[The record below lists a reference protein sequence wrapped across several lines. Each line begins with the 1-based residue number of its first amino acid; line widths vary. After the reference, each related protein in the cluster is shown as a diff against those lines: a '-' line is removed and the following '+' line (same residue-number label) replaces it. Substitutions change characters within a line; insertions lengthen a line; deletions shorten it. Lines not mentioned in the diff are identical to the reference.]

1 MILYFAQSVF
11 LKYIKRII
19 MENLLIGRKRPIAEL
34 EEARASKKAELVALI
49 GRRRVGKTYL
59 VKQVYAQQIDFE
71 LIGSQH
77 GTMSSQIQNFV
88 LSIGKHFPDFPI
100 RQKPNSWVEAFH
112 LLGQALEALKKDDK
126 KIIFFDELPWLDT
139 KRSNFIAGLS
149 YFWNSWAVN
158 QHIVVVIC
166 GSAASW
172 MIKKIIND
180 KGGLHNRVTRRL
192 FLYPFSLAETEE
204 YCQAR
209 HINLNRFHLLQIYM
223 VMGGV
228 PMYLEQLKT
237 GLSAVQNI
245 QNICFDPDGY
255 LYNEF
260 DLLFASLFD
269 NHQQH
274 ILVIRALASRR
285 NGLTRQ
291 DIIASTKFTNGGM
304 LTDILNELERSG
316 FISIYNG
323 YGKRVKESVY
333 RLTDF
338 YTHFY
343 LTFIEPLG
351 KHSKVDFKQLSDLP
365 KWKTWSGYAYENLCL
380 THIEQIRKALGINGI
395 SSSISSFVATPKD
408 GFSGAQIDL
417 LIDRSDQSINVCE
430 VKFSSNVYEMTKQ
443 DVDNIAN
450 KKSVFQYHTKTNK
463 HLFTTLITTF
473 GVANNANRI
482 NHVDQIVT
490 QDDLFQ

>member
-1 MILYFAQSVF
+1 
-11 LKYIKRII
+11 
-19 MENLLIGRKRPIAEL
+19 MENLLIGRKRHIGEL
-34 EEARASKKAELVALI
+34 EEARASRKPELVALI
-49 GRRRVGKTYL
+49 GRRRIGKTYL

-71 LIGSQH
+71 LVGAQH
-77 GTMSSQIQNFV
+77 GSMGSQIQNFV
-88 LSIGKHFPDFPI
+88 LSISKYFPDFDI
-100 RQKPNSWVEAFH
+100 RQKPNSWIEAFH
-112 LLGQALEALKKDDK
+112 LLGQALETVKKTEK
-126 KIIFFDELPWLDT
+126 TIVFLDELPWLDT

-149 YFWNSWAVN
+149 YFWNSWAAN

-192 FLYPFSLAETEE
+192 FLYPFTLAETEE

-209 HINLNRFHLLQIYM
+209 QINLSRFHLLQIYM

-228 PMYLEQLKT
+228 PMYLEQLKA
-237 GLSAVQNI
+237 GLSGVQNI
-245 QNICFDPDGY
+245 QNVCFDPDGY
-255 LYNEF
+255 LYDEF
-260 DLLFASLFD
+260 DRLFASLFD

-291 DIIASTKFTNGGM
+291 DIIDATKFTNGGT

-316 FISIYNG
+316 FVSIYNG
-323 YGKRVKESVY
+323 YGKKVKESVY

-351 KHSKVDFKQLSDLP
+351 KHSKLDFKQLSDLP
-365 KWKTWSGYAYENLCL
+365 KWKSWSGYAYENICL
-380 THIEQIRKALGINGI
+380 THIDQIRKALGINGI
-395 SSSISSFVATPKD
+395 ATTISSFVATPKD
-408 GFSGAQIDL
+408 GFNGAQIDL
-417 LIDRSDQSINVCE
+417 LIDRSDHSINVCE
-430 VKFSSNVYEMTKQ
+430 IKFSSDVYEVKKK

-450 KKSVFQYHTKTNK
+450 KKTVFRYHTKTNK

-473 GVANNANRI
+473 DVVNNSNRI
-482 NHVDQIVT
+482 NHIDQVVT
-490 QDDLFQ
+490 QDDLFK

>member
-1 MILYFAQSVF
+1 M
-11 LKYIKRII
+11 K
-19 MENLLIGRKRPIAEL
+19 NLLVGRKRPIAEL
-34 EEARASKKAELVALI
+34 EEARSSNKPELVALI
-49 GRRRVGKTYL
+49 GRRRIGKTYL

-71 LIGSQH
+71 LVGAQH
-77 GTMSSQIQNFV
+77 GTMGSQIQNFV
-88 LSIGKHFPDFPI
+88 LSISKYFPDFDI
-100 RQKPNSWVEAFH
+100 RHKPTSWIEVFH
-112 LLGQALEALKKDDK
+112 LLGQALETIKKTEK
-126 KIIFFDELPWLDT
+126 KIVFFDELPWLDT
-139 KRSNFIAGLS
+139 KRSNFVAGLS

-158 QHIVVVIC
+158 HNIVVVIC

-180 KGGLHNRVTRRL
+180 RGGLHNRVTRRL
-192 FLYPFSLAETEE
+192 FLYPFTLAETEE

-209 HINLNRFHLLQIYM
+209 QINLSRFHLLQIYM

-245 QNICFDPDGY
+245 QNICFDSDGY
-255 LYNEF
+255 LYDEF
-260 DLLFASLFD
+260 DRLFSSLFD

-291 DIIASTKFTNGGM
+291 DIIAATKFTNGGM

-316 FISIYNG
+316 FVSIYNG
-323 YGKRVKESVY
+323 YGKKVKESVY

-351 KHSKVDFKQLSDLP
+351 KHSKLDFKQLSDLP
-365 KWKTWSGYAYENLCL
+365 KWKNWSGYAYENLCL
-380 THIEQIRKALGINGI
+380 THIDQIRKALGVNGI
-395 SSSISSFVATPKD
+395 ASSISSFVATPKD
-408 GFSGAQIDL
+408 GFNGAQIDL
-417 LIDRSDQSINVCE
+417 LIDRSDHSINICE
-430 VKFSSNVYEMTKQ
+430 IKFSGDIYEITKK

-450 KKSVFQYHTKTNK
+450 KKTVFRYHTKTNK

-473 GVANNANRI
+473 GVANNSNRI
-482 NHVDQIVT
+482 NHIDQIVT
-490 QDDLFQ
+490 HDDLFK

>member
-1 MILYFAQSVF
+1 MD
-11 LKYIKRII
+11 
-19 MENLLIGRKRPIAEL
+19 NLLIGRKRPIAEL
-34 EEARASKKAELVALI
+34 EEARASQKPELVALI

-71 LIGSQH
+71 LIGAQH
-77 GTMSSQIQNFV
+77 GTMGSQIQNFV
-88 LSIGKHFPDFPI
+88 LSIGKYFPNFVI
-100 RQKPNSWVEAFH
+100 KQKPNTWVEAFH
-112 LLGQALEALKKDDK
+112 LLGQALETLNKTEK

-139 KRSNFIAGLS
+139 KRSNFVAGLS

-209 HINLNRFHLLQIYM
+209 HINLSRFHLLQIYM

-245 QNICFDPDGY
+245 QEICFNPDGY

-260 DLLFASLFD
+260 DRLFSSLFD
-269 NHQQH
+269 NYQQH

-291 DIIASTKFTNGGM
+291 EIIASTKFTNGGM
-304 LTDILNELERSG
+304 LSDIL
-316 FISIYNG
+316 
-323 YGKRVKESVY
+323 
-333 RLTDF
+333 
-338 YTHFY
+338 
-343 LTFIEPLG
+343 
-351 KHSKVDFKQLSDLP
+351 
-365 KWKTWSGYAYENLCL
+365 
-380 THIEQIRKALGINGI
+380 
-395 SSSISSFVATPKD
+395 
-408 GFSGAQIDL
+408 
-417 LIDRSDQSINVCE
+417 
-430 VKFSSNVYEMTKQ
+430 
-443 DVDNIAN
+443 
-450 KKSVFQYHTKTNK
+450 KK
-463 HLFTTLITTF
+463 
-473 GVANNANRI
+473 
-482 NHVDQIVT
+482 
-490 QDDLFQ
+490 

>member
-1 MILYFAQSVF
+1 MN
-11 LKYIKRII
+11 
-19 MENLLIGRKRPIAEL
+19 NLLIGRKRPIAEL
-34 EEARASKKAELVALI
+34 EEARTSQKPELVALI

-59 VKQVYAQQIDFE
+59 VKQTYAQQIDFE
-71 LIGSQH
+71 LIGAQH
-77 GTMSSQIQNFV
+77 GTIGSQIQNFV
-88 LSIGKHFPDFPI
+88 LSIGKYFPDFVI
-100 RQKPNSWVEAFH
+100 KQKPNTWIESFH
-112 LLGQALEALKKDDK
+112 FLGQALETLPKTEK

-139 KRSNFIAGLS
+139 KRSNFVAGLS

-158 QHIVVVIC
+158 QSIVVVIC
-166 GSAASW
+166 GSATSW

-209 HINLNRFHLLQIYM
+209 HIHLNRFHLLQIYM

-245 QNICFDPDGY
+245 QEICFTPNGY
-255 LYNEF
+255 LYDEF
-260 DLLFASLFD
+260 DRLFSSLFD
-269 NHQQH
+269 NYQQH

-291 DIIASTKFTNGGM
+291 DIIATTKFTNGGM
-304 LTDILNELERSG
+304 LSDILNELEQSG

-323 YGKRVKESVY
+323 YGKKVKESVY

-351 KHSKVDFKQLSDLP
+351 KHSKMDFAQFSDLP

-380 THIEQIRKALGINGI
+380 THIDPIRKALGINGI
-395 SSSISSFVATPKD
+395 ASSISSFVAAPKD
-408 GFSGAQIDL
+408 GLSGAQIDL

-430 VKFSSNVYEMTKQ
+430 IKFSSDAYEVTKK
-443 DVDNIAN
+443 DIDNIAN
-450 KKSVFQYHTKTNK
+450 KKAVFRHHTKTNK
-463 HLFTTLITTF
+463 HLFTTLISTF
-473 GVANNANRI
+473 GVVNNSNRI
-482 NHVDQIVT
+482 NYIDQVVT
-490 QDDLFQ
+490 QDDLFK

>member
-1 MILYFAQSVF
+1 MQ
-11 LKYIKRII
+11 
-19 MENLLIGRKRPIAEL
+19 NLLIGRKRPIAEL
-34 EEARASKKAELVALI
+34 EEARASQKPELVALI

-59 VKQVYAQQIDFE
+59 VKQIYGQNIDFE
-71 LIGSQH
+71 LV
-77 GTMSSQIQNFV
+77 GTQNNTMGSQIQNFI
-88 LSIGKHFPDFPI
+88 LRINRYFPDFPI
-100 RQKPNSWVEAFH
+100 QQKPSSWIEAFD
-112 LLGQALEALKKDDK
+112 LLGRALETLKKTDK
-126 KIIFFDELPWLDT
+126 KIVFLDELPWLDT

-180 KGGLHNRVTRRL
+180 RGGLHNRVTRRL
-192 FLYPFSLAETEE
+192 FLYPFTLTETEE

-209 HINLNRFHLLQIYM
+209 QINLSRFHLLQIYM
-223 VMGGV
+223 VMGGI
-228 PMYLEQLKT
+228 PMYLEQLKK

-245 QNICFDPDGY
+245 QEICFSPDGY
-255 LYNEF
+255 LYDEF
-260 DLLFASLFD
+260 DRLFASLFD
-269 NHQQH
+269 NYQQH
-274 ILVIRALASRR
+274 ILIIRALSSRR

-304 LTDILNELERSG
+304 LTDILNELEQSG

-323 YGKRVKESVY
+323 YGKKVKESVY

-343 LTFIEPLG
+343 LTFIEPMG
-351 KHSKVDFKQLSDLP
+351 KHSKVDFRQLSDLP

-380 THIEQIRKALGINGI
+380 THIDQIRKALGINGI

-430 VKFSSNVYEMTKQ
+430 IKFSGNNYEVTKK
-443 DVDNIAN
+443 DIDNIAN
-450 KKSVFQYHTKTNK
+450 EKAVFQYHTKTNK

-473 GVANNANRI
+473 EPVNNSNRI
-482 NHVDQIVT
+482 NYIDQVVT
-490 QDDLFQ
+490 HDDLFG

>member
-1 MILYFAQSVF
+1 M
-11 LKYIKRII
+11 K
-19 MENLLIGRKRPIAEL
+19 NLLIGRKRPIIEL
-34 EEARASKKAELVALI
+34 EEARASQKPELVALI

-59 VKQVYAQQIDFE
+59 VKQVYAESIDFE
-71 LIGSQH
+71 LIGAQH
-77 GTMSSQIQNFV
+77 STAPSQIQNFV
-88 LSIGKHFPDFPI
+88 LRIHKYFPDFPI
-100 RQKPNSWVEAFH
+100 RHKPASWIEAFD
-112 LLGQALEALKKDDK
+112 LLGRAMETLKKTEK

-139 KRSNFIAGLS
+139 KRSNFVAALS

-192 FLYPFSLAETEE
+192 FLYPFTLAETEA

-209 HINLNRFHLLQIYM
+209 QINLNRFQLLQIYM

-228 PMYLEQLKT
+228 PAYLEQLKT

-255 LYNEF
+255 LYDEF
-260 DLLFASLFD
+260 DRLFSSLFD

-274 ILVIRALASRR
+274 IAVIRALATRR

-291 DIIASTKFTNGGM
+291 DIIAATKFTNGGM

-316 FISIYNG
+316 FISVYNG
-323 YGKRVKESVY
+323 YGKKVKESVF

-351 KHSKVDFKQLSDLP
+351 KHSKLDFAQFSDLP
-365 KWKTWSGYAYENLCL
+365 KWKSWSGYAYENLCM
-380 THIEQIRKALGINGI
+380 THIDQIRKALGINGI
-395 SSSISSFVATPKD
+395 ASSVSSFVASPKD
-408 GFSGAQIDL
+408 GFSGTQIDL
-417 LIDRSDQSINVCE
+417 LIDRSDQSINLCE
-430 VKFSSNVYEMTKQ
+430 IKFSSDVYEITKK

-450 KKSVFQYHTKTNK
+450 KKTVFKYHTKTNK
-463 HLFTTLITTF
+463 HIFTTLITTF
-473 GVANNANRI
+473 GAVNNGNRI
-482 NHVDQIVT
+482 NYIDQVIT
-490 QDDLFQ
+490 HDDLFK

>member
-1 MILYFAQSVF
+1 
-11 LKYIKRII
+11 
-19 MENLLIGRKRPIAEL
+19 MEKLLIGRKRPIAEL
-34 EEARASKKAELVALI
+34 EEARASKKPELVALI

-59 VKQVYAQQIDFE
+59 IKQVYAQQIDFE

-77 GTMSSQIQNFV
+77 STMGNQIQNFM
-88 LSIGKHFPDFPI
+88 LNIGKYFPDFEI
-100 RQKPNSWVEAFH
+100 QHKPNSWTEAFH
-112 LLGQALEALKKDDK
+112 LLGQALETLGKAEK

-139 KRSNFIAGLS
+139 KRSNFVAGLS
-149 YFWNSWAVN
+149 YFWNNWAVN
-158 QHIVVVIC
+158 QHIVVVIS

-192 FLYPFSLAETEE
+192 FLYPFTLAETEE

-209 HINLNRFHLLQIYM
+209 QINLNRFHLLQIYM

-228 PMYLEQLKT
+228 PMYLEQLKQ
-237 GLSAVQNI
+237 GLSAIQNI
-245 QNICFDPDGY
+245 QEICFDPNGY
-255 LYNEF
+255 LYDEF
-260 DLLFASLFD
+260 ERLFASLFD

-291 DIIASTKFTNGGM
+291 EIIASTKFSNGGM
-304 LTDILNELERSG
+304 LTDILNELEQSG

-323 YGKRVKESVY
+323 YGKKVKESVY

-351 KHSKVDFKQLSDLP
+351 KYARLDFKELSDLP
-365 KWKTWSGYAYENLCL
+365 KWRTWSGYAFENICL
-380 THIEQIRKALGINGI
+380 IHLEQIRKALGINGI
-395 SSSISSFVATPKD
+395 LSSISSFVAQPKD
-408 GFSGAQIDL
+408 GFSGTQIDL

-430 VKFSSNVYEMTKQ
+430 IKFSQDTYEFTKK
-443 DVDNIAN
+443 DVDNMTN
-450 KKSVFQYHTKTNK
+450 KKSVFRYHTKTNK
-463 HLFTTLITTF
+463 HLFTTLISNF
-473 GVANNANRI
+473 GVVNNSNRI
-482 NHVDQIVT
+482 NYIDQVIT
-490 QDDLFQ
+490 QDDLFT

>member
-1 MILYFAQSVF
+1 
-11 LKYIKRII
+11 
-19 MENLLIGRKRPIAEL
+19 MEKLLIGRKRPIAEL
-34 EEARASKKAELVALI
+34 EEAKVSNKPELVAVI

-59 VKQVYAQQIDFE
+59 IKQVYAEQIDFE
-71 LIGSQH
+71 LVGAQH
-77 GTMSSQIQNFV
+77 GSMGSQIQNFM
-88 LSIGKHFPDFPI
+88 LRIGKQFPNFPI
-100 RQKPNSWVEAFH
+100 KQKPNSWIEAFH
-112 LLGQALEALKKDDK
+112 LLGEALETVKKK
-126 KIIFFDELPWLDT
+126 GKTIVFFDELPWLDT

-158 QHIVVVIC
+158 QNIVVVIC

-204 YCQAR
+204 FCKAKN
-209 HINLNRFHLLQIYM
+209 INLNRFHLLQIYM
-223 VMGGV
+223 VMGGI
-228 PMYLEQLKT
+228 PMYLEQLKG

-245 QNICFDPDGY
+245 QDICFDPDGY

-260 DLLFASLFD
+260 DLLFSSLFD
-269 NHQQH
+269 NYQQH
-274 ILVIRALASRR
+274 IVVIRALASRR

-291 DIIASTKFTNGGM
+291 EIITYSKLSNGGM
-304 LTDILNELERSG
+304 LTEILNELEQSG

-323 YGKRVKESVY
+323 YGKKVKESVY

-351 KHSKVDFKQLSDLP
+351 KHSKLNFKQLSDLP
-365 KWKTWSGYAYENLCL
+365 KWKSWSGYAYENLCL
-380 THIEQIRKALGINGI
+380 THIDQIRKALSINGMA
-395 SSSISSFVATPKD
+395 SSISSFVAAPKD

-417 LIDRSDQSINVCE
+417 LVDRSDQSINVCE
-430 VKFSSNVYEMTKQ
+430 IKFSGDIYEVTKQ

-450 KKSVFQYHTKTNK
+450 KKTVFRYHTKTNK

-473 GVANNANRI
+473 GVVNNSNSI
-482 NHVDQIVT
+482 NYIDQVVT
-490 QDDLFQ
+490 HDDLFM

>member
-1 MILYFAQSVF
+1 M
-11 LKYIKRII
+11 K
-19 MENLLIGRKRPIAEL
+19 NLLIGRQRPIAEL
-34 EEARASKKAELVALI
+34 EEARASNKPELVALI

-59 VKQVYAQQIDFE
+59 VKQVYGQGIDFE

-77 GTMSSQIQNFV
+77 STMASQIQNFV
-88 LSIGKHFPDFPI
+88 VRINRFFPDFPI
-100 RQKPNSWVEAFH
+100 GQKTNSWMEAFD
-112 LLGQALEALKKDDK
+112 LLGQAMETLKKPEK
-126 KIIFFDELPWLDT
+126 KIIFFDELPWFDT
-139 KRSNFIAGLS
+139 KRSNFVAALS

-192 FLYPFSLAETEE
+192 FLYPFTLSETEE

-209 HINLNRFHLLQIYM
+209 QINLNRFHLLQIYM
-223 VMGGV
+223 VMGGI
-228 PMYLEQLKT
+228 PMYLELLKT

-245 QNICFDPDGY
+245 QEICFDPDGY
-255 LYNEF
+255 LYDEF
-260 DLLFASLFD
+260 DRLFSSLFD

-274 ILVIRALASRR
+274 IAVVRALATRR

-304 LTDILNELERSG
+304 LTDILNELECSG

-323 YGKRVKESVY
+323 YGKKVKECVY

-351 KHSKVDFKQLSDLP
+351 KHSKMNFKELSDLP
-365 KWKTWSGYAYENLCL
+365 KWKSWSGYAYENLCL
-380 THIEQIRKALGINGI
+380 THIDQIRKALGINGMA
-395 SSSISSFVATPKD
+395 STISSFVASPKD
-408 GFSGAQIDL
+408 GFSGTQIDL

-430 VKFSSNVYEMTKQ
+430 IKFSGDTYIVSKQ

-450 KKSVFQYHTKTNK
+450 KKSVFRYHTKTNK

-473 GVANNANRI
+473 GAAQNSNRI
-482 NHVDQIVT
+482 NYIDQVVT
-490 QDDLFQ
+490 HDDLFK

>member
-1 MILYFAQSVF
+1 
-11 LKYIKRII
+11 

-34 EEARASKKAELVALI
+34 EEARASGKPELVALI

-59 VKQVYAQQIDFE
+59 VKQVYAQHIDFE
-71 LIGSQH
+71 LIGTQH
-77 GTMSSQIQNFV
+77 TTMASQIQNFV
-88 LSIGKHFPDFPI
+88 LRIGRYFPDFPI
-100 RQKPNSWVEAFH
+100 RQKPSSWIEAFD
-112 LLGQALEALKKDDK
+112 LLGQALETLKKTDK
-126 KIIFFDELPWLDT
+126 KIVFFDELPWLDT
-139 KRSNFIAGLS
+139 KRSNFVAGLS

-180 KGGLHNRVTRRL
+180 RGGLHNRVTRRL
-192 FLYPFSLAETEE
+192 FLYPFTLAETEE
-204 YCQAR
+204 YCQAKQ
-209 HINLNRFHLLQIYM
+209 INLNRFHLLQIYM
-223 VMGGV
+223 VMGGI
-228 PMYLEQLKT
+228 PMYLEQLKK

-245 QNICFDPDGY
+245 QEICFSPDGY
-255 LYNEF
+255 LYDEF
-260 DLLFASLFD
+260 ERLFSSLFD
-269 NHQQH
+269 NYPQH
-274 ILVIRALASRR
+274 IGIIRALATRR

-291 DIIASTKFTNGGM
+291 EIIASTKFTNGGM
-304 LTDILNELERSG
+304 LTDMLNELEQSG

-323 YGKRVKESVY
+323 YGKRVKESLY

-365 KWKTWSGYAYENLCL
+365 KWKSWSGYAYENICL
-380 THIEQIRKALGINGI
+380 THIDQIRKALGINGI
-395 SSSISSFVATPKD
+395 SSAISSFVAAPKD
-408 GFSGAQIDL
+408 GFSGTQIDL

-430 VKFSSNVYEMTKQ
+430 IKFSSNPYEVTKK

-450 KKSVFQYHTKTNK
+450 KKAVFQHHTKTNK
-463 HLFTTLITTF
+463 HLFSTLITTF
-473 GVANNANRI
+473 NVVNNSNRI
-482 NHVDQIVT
+482 NYIDQVIT
-490 QDDLFQ
+490 QDELFT

>member
-1 MILYFAQSVF
+1 M
-11 LKYIKRII
+11 
-19 MENLLIGRKRPIAEL
+19 NHLLIGRKRPIAEL
-34 EEARASKKAELVALI
+34 EEARTSSKPELVALI

-71 LIGSQH
+71 LIGAQH
-77 GTMSSQIQNFV
+77 GSIGSQIQNFV
-88 LSIGKHFPDFPI
+88 LSIGKYFPDFVI
-100 RQKPNSWVEAFH
+100 KQKPNSWIEAFH
-112 LLGQALEALKKDDK
+112 LLGQALETLRKTEK

-139 KRSNFIAGLS
+139 KRSNFVAGLS

-158 QHIVVVIC
+158 QPIVVVIC

-209 HINLNRFHLLQIYM
+209 HIHLSRFHLLQIYM

-245 QNICFDPDGY
+245 QEICFDPNGY
-255 LYNEF
+255 LYDEF
-260 DLLFASLFD
+260 DRLFSSLFD
-269 NHQQH
+269 NYQQH

-291 DIIASTKFTNGGM
+291 DIIAATKFTNGGM
-304 LTDILNELERSG
+304 LSDILNELEQSG

-323 YGKRVKESVY
+323 YGKKVKESVY

-351 KHSKVDFKQLSDLP
+351 KRSQMDFTQFSDLP
-365 KWKTWSGYAYENLCL
+365 KWKIWSGYAYENLCL
-380 THIEQIRKALGINGI
+380 THIAPIRKALGINGI
-395 SSSISSFVATPKD
+395 ASSISSFVAAPKD
-408 GFSGAQIDL
+408 GLSGAQIDL

-430 VKFSSNVYEMTKQ
+430 IKFSNDMYEVTKK

-450 KKSVFQYHTKTNK
+450 KKTVFKHHTKTNK

-473 GVANNANRI
+473 GVVNNNNRLNYI
-482 NHVDQIVT
+482 DQVVT
-490 QDDLFQ
+490 QDDLFK